1 MNNSMSK
8 LDVKALGKAL
18 MVTGGILIV
27 VPVLSWLITNANP
40 AVLAGIMVVVMVFF
54 FYNIIKD

>member
-1 MNNSMSK
+1 MSK
-8 LDVKALGKAL
+8 LIDVKALGKAL

>member
-40 AVLAGIMVVVMVFF
+40 AVLAGIMVVAMVFF

>member
-1 MNNSMSK
+1 MSK

-40 AVLAGIMVVVMVFF
+40 AVLAGIMVVAMVFF

>member
-1 MNNSMSK
+1 MSK
-8 LDVKALGKAL
+8 LIDVKALGKAL

-40 AVLAGIMVVVMVFF
+40 AVLAGIMVVAMVFF

>member
-1 MNNSMSK
+1 MSK
-8 LDVKALGKAL
+8 LIDVKALGKAL

-54 FYNIIKD
+54 FYNIFKD